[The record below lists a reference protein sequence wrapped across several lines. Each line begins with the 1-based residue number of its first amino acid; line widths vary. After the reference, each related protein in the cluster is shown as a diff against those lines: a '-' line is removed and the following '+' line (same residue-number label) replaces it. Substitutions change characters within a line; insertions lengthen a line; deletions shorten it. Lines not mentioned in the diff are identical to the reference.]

1 MDEQNASLALSVCNG
16 IGPVRFQKL
25 YDYFGSAQT
34 AWEASLDELKR
45 SGIGNKMSE
54 DLQDFRKKFSLD
66 RYLERMHKEGVWFV
80 TLHQKD
86 YPRLLGQIHNPPI
99 IFYGKGNSDC
109 LEDAPIKLAV
119 VGTRKITDYGKQVTE
134 LLVSELAVSGC
145 IIVSGLAMGVDA
157 VAHQA
162 TLDAHGKTIA
172 VLGSGVD
179 LCTPQENTKLYERIL
194 ANDGLI
200 LSETPLGQ
208 QPNKGSFPA
217 RNRIIAGLSHGVLVT
232 EGAEDSGSLITANDA
247 FKNKRNVFAVP
258 GPITSAVSKG
268 PILLI
273 HKGAKMVTTA
283 KEIMNEL
290 GIMNKGIPLKK
301 KTITADT
308 KEEQQIIDVLQNEN
322 LSFDDIV
329 RQTGLASATVGTLL
343 SLMEL
348 KGYVRSVGAS
358 FFSLT
363 I

>member
-1 MDEQNASLALSVCNG
+1 MDTLPLITHILYYPSV
-16 IGPVRFQKL
+16 PVYPTIA
-25 YDYFGSAQT
+25 YDP
-34 AWEASLDELKR
+34 
-45 SGIGNKMSE
+45 
-54 DLQDFRKKFSLD
+54 
-66 RYLERMHKEGVWFV
+66 
-80 TLHQKD
+80 D
-86 YPRLLGQIHNPPI
+86 YPGLLQQIHNPPI
-99 IFYGKGNSDC
+99 ILYGKGNRKC
-109 LEDAPIKLAV
+109 LEDATIKLAV

-145 IIVSGLAMGVDA
+145 VIISGLAMGVDA

-179 LCTPQENTKLYERIL
+179 TCTPQENIRLYDRIL
-194 ANDGLI
+194 AQDGLI
-200 LSETPLGQ
+200 ISETPLGQ

-217 RNRIIAGLSHGVLVT
+217 RNRIIAGLSQGVLVT

-247 FKNKRNVFAVP
+247 FRNNRNVFAVP

-290 GIMNKGIPLKK
+290 GIVNKELTSTKK
-301 KTITADT
+301 IITADT

-329 RQTGLASATVGTLL
+329 RQTGLASAKVGTLL

-348 KGYVRSVGAS
+348 KGYVRSADAS